1 MKREGGNSI
10 FSSLKVG
17 NMFVP
22 DEKQVSAVRLVQCE
36 LSVNNMNSLA
46 PIDDIGAAENVF
58 NLQLYF
64 SFASEHG
71 KYMTHASQ
79 ICHNVFYYAI
89 LCCTLH
95 YYRCFFSTTTG

>member
-36 LSVNNMNSLA
+36 VSVNNMNSLA
-46 PIDDIGAAENVF
+46 PSHDIGAAENVL
-58 NLQLYF
+58 NLQLFF
-64 SFASEHG
+64 SFASEHR
-71 KYMTHASQ
+71 KKMKQASQ
-79 ICHNVFYYAI
+79 ICHNVFYYVNLVSCI
-89 LCCTLH
+89 TLL
-95 YYRCFFSTTTG
+95 

>member
-36 LSVNNMNSLA
+36 VSVNNMNSLA
-46 PIDDIGAAENVF
+46 P
-58 NLQLYF
+58 LQ
-64 SFASEHG
+64 
-71 KYMTHASQ
+71 
-79 ICHNVFYYAI
+79 
-89 LCCTLH
+89 
-95 YYRCFFSTTTG
+95 

>member
-46 PIDDIGAAENVF
+46 PIDDIGAAENV
-58 NLQLYF
+58 
-64 SFASEHG
+64 AV
-71 KYMTHASQ
+71 
-79 ICHNVFYYAI
+79 VFFDTCVSD
-89 LCCTLH
+89 L
-95 YYRCFFSTTTG
+95 S